1 MHYRD
6 ICITPPPEDTGQYYL
21 PGCRTYHVSR
31 DDGVTVLHPVAGHTV
46 SKRTGNLISVSVAF
60 GGRERV
66 RKTRGIREIPA
77 ASLIRGDIIETPWP
91 VSQDAER
98 LRWLGDWQY
107 GDIAAHEIA
116 SGTLPTYPPHN

>member
-6 ICITPPPEDTGQYYL
+6 ICITPPPEDTGQYYQ

-31 DDGVTVLHPVAGHTV
+31 DDGIAILNPVAGHTV

-60 GGRERV
+60 GSADTRY
-66 RKTRGIREIPA
+66 RGIREIPA
-77 ASLIRGDIIETPWP
+77 ASLMRGDIIETPWP

-98 LRWLGDWQY
+98 LRQLGDWRY

-116 SGTLPTYPPHN
+116 TGTIPTYPPRN